1 MIFTNLYQAVR
12 IPQPVKSKTILVMKL
27 TAVFILAGFLQVSAA
42 GYSQTVT
49 VSKENISLQKLF
61 REIKKQTGY
70 VFFYNLSLLQK
81 THPVSID
88 VKNKSL
94 KEVLDLV
101 FEAQPVTYSIVN
113 KTIVVND
120 RAPLPVPAEVK
131 KVDTIPFIDIHGK
144 VIDGVSG
151 SPIVGGNV
159 LIKGSKAGTVTDAA
173 GNFVIKAKPGTMLV
187 ISYVGFENMEVPAKE
202 GQLSIKLKANK
213 DPMTDVVI
221 TGYQQIK
228 KESFTGNAITVTG
241 DELKRVNPVNI
252 LQSIQAYDPSF
263 QVQQNNLLG
272 SNPNSLPQVNV
283 RGAASL
289 PSGDNGVLTRN
300 NLAGNVNLPT
310 FILDGYEVSVEKV
323 YDLDINRVQSVTL
336 LKDAAA
342 TAVYGSRAANGVLV
356 ITTKTP
362 KEGKLLVTY
371 NSDLTLSAPDLT
383 DYHVLNAADKLRY
396 EKLAGVYNSN
406 SQLSPNQQD
415 DIFYKKYANVAA
427 GVNTYWLSQP
437 VTTAFAQKHSLYV
450 EGGSSAVRYAVS
462 LRYQTQPGVMKGSGR
477 DRYSIGS
484 DLSYAPNKKFI
495 FKNSLTVTQ
504 VNGTE
509 SPYGSFYNYVRMN
522 PYYPKTDSNGNI
534 IQVVDNWLI
543 DTRQQGGAQFS
554 YASVLNPMY
563 NSTLHSFD
571 KNKYLELL
579 DAFSANWNITNSLQ
593 LRALISATKRKYN
606 ADRFLSPLANEFHYY
621 DASHV
626 KEKGSY
632 DYSTNDVNIL
642 DGNFTL
648 NYNKQLGDHYIN
660 LATGANLQT
669 STNDMKS
676 IRAVGFPNDRFTNIA
691 FANSYALNSAPS
703 AYYQQTRLLG
713 ALLSVNYSYRNK
725 YMADLSG
732 RIDGSSKF
740 GNDNKTAPFWAFG
753 IGWNVHKEDFL
764 LNSAISTLR
773 VRLST
778 GVTGQVNFPPYQ
790 SKTTYDYYTGN
801 WYSTGIGA
809 VVSTYGNEG
818 LKWQKT
824 NNYDVGVDLG
834 VLNDRLYVSAKY
846 YQKIT
851 HGMLA
856 DITLPPST
864 GFSSYKE
871 NLGDMRNT
879 GVEMNLKATVYK
891 NRDWTVN
898 LTANLVHNENKILKI
913 SNALKT
919 YNDNADKEQTS
930 DTYKGEPLLRFN
942 EGQSINTIYAVRS
955 KGIDPENGKEV
966 FVKKDGSYSYTW
978 DVKDIVPVGDN
989 TPTATGYFGANV
1001 TYKHWMLNALFYTRF
1016 GGKEYNQTLVDRVE
1030 NADPHYNVDSRVL
1043 TSRWQK
1049 PGDKALYKSITDLN
1063 STNATDRFVQKDN
1076 VLDLSTLFL
1085 SYDFDRKFYTKLSMR
1100 SLRVTFTTN
1109 DAWHWATMKAER
1121 GIDYPFARS
1130 YTFSIQTSF

>member
-1 MIFTNLYQAVR
+1 VR
-12 IPQPVKSKTILVMKL
+12 IPQRVKSKTILVMKL

-42 GYSQTVT
+42 GFSQTVT
-49 VSKENISLQKLF
+49 VTKENVPLQKLF

-70 VFFYNLSLLQK
+70 VFFYNLRLLQK

-120 RAPLPVPAEVK
+120 KAPIPVSAEMKQVDTVPAVE
-131 KVDTIPFIDIHGK
+131 FHGK

-151 SPIVGGNV
+151 TPIVGGNV
-159 LIKGSKAGTVTDAA
+159 LIKGSQVGTVTDAA
-173 GNFVIKAKPGTMLV
+173 GNFVIRVKPGTMLV
-187 ISYVGFENMEVPAKE
+187 ISYVGFENVEVPAKD
-202 GQLSIKLKANK
+202 GKLSVKLKANK

-228 KESFTGNAITVTG
+228 KESFTGNAVTVTG
-241 DELKRVNPVNI
+241 DDLKKVNPVNI

-289 PSGDNGVLTRN
+289 PSGDKGVLTRN
-300 NLAGNVNLPT
+300 NLAGNINLPT

-323 YDLDINRVQSVTL
+323 YDLDINRVQSITL

-356 ITTKTP
+356 ITTRAP
-362 KEGKLLVTY
+362 KEGKLLVSY

-383 DYHVLNAADKLRY
+383 DYHVLNASEKMQY
-396 EKLAGVYNSN
+396 EKLAGVYAPNA
-406 SQLSPNQQD
+406 QLSQD
-415 DIFYKKYANVAA
+415 RQDEIFYKKYANVAA

-437 VTTAFAQKHSLYV
+437 LTTAFAQKHSLYV
-450 EGGSSAVRYAVS
+450 EGGSSAVRYAIS

-484 DLSYAPNKKFI
+484 DLSYAPSKKFI

-504 VNGTE
+504 MAATE
-509 SPYGSFYNYVRMN
+509 SPYGLFSDYVRMN
-522 PYYPKTDSNGNI
+522 PYYPKTDSSGKI

-543 DTRQQGGAQFS
+543 DTHQQGAAQFNNS
-554 YASVLNPMY
+554 AVLNPMY
-563 NSTLHSFD
+563 NSTLHSFE
-571 KNKYLELL
+571 KMKYIEFI
-579 DAFSANWNITNSLQ
+579 DAFSANWNITNELQ

-606 ADRFLSPLANEFHYY
+606 GDRFASPLANQFYYY
-621 DASHV
+621 DASRV

-632 DYSTNDVNIL
+632 EFSTSDENIL

-660 LATGANLQT
+660 LATGANVQT
-669 STNDMKS
+669 SSNDMKS
-676 IRAVGFPNDRFTNIA
+676 ITAVGFPNDRFTNIA
-691 FANSYALNSAPS
+691 FANSYALNSAPG
-703 AYYQQTRLLG
+703 ADYQQTRLIG
-713 ALLSVNYSYRNK
+713 GLLSVNYSYRNK

-740 GNDNKTAPFWAFG
+740 GNDNKTAPFWALG

-773 VRLST
+773 LRLST
-778 GVTGQVNFPPYQ
+778 GITGQVNFPPYQ

-809 VVSTYGNEG
+809 VVTTFGNEG

-834 VLNDRLYVSAKY
+834 VLRDRLYVSARY

-856 DITLPPST
+856 DISLPPST
-864 GFSSYKE
+864 GFTSYKE
-871 NLGDMRNT
+871 NLGDIRNT
-879 GVEMNLKATVYK
+879 GAEMNLKVTAFK

-898 LTANLVHNENKILKI
+898 LIANLVHNENKILKI
-913 SNALKT
+913 SNSLKA
-919 YNDNADKEQTS
+919 YNDKADQEQTS
-930 DTYKGEPLLRFN
+930 GDYKGAPLLRFN
-942 EGQSINTIYAVRS
+942 EGQSMNAIYAVRS
-955 KGIDPENGKEV
+955 MGIDPENGKEI
-966 FVKKDGSYSYTW
+966 FVKKDGTYTYTW

-989 TPTATGYFGANV
+989 TPTASGYFGTNIS
-1001 TYKHWMLNALFYTRF
+1001 YKRFMVYALFYTRF

-1030 NADPHYNVDSRVL
+1030 NADPKYNVDSRVL
-1043 TSRWQK
+1043 AARWKK
-1049 PGDKALYKSITDLN
+1049 PGDRVLYKDIAETG
-1063 STNATDRFVQKDN
+1063 STYASERFVQKDN
-1076 VLDLSTLFL
+1076 VLDLSSLFL
-1085 SYDFDRKFYTKLSMR
+1085 SYDFDKKLYTKLAMR
-1100 SLRVTFTTN
+1100 SLRVSFTMN

>member
-1 MIFTNLYQAVR
+1 MR
-12 IPQPVKSKTILVMKL
+12 IPQRVKSKTILVMKL

-42 GYSQTVT
+42 GFSQTVT
-49 VSKENISLQKLF
+49 VSKENIPLQKLF

-70 VFFYNLSLLQK
+70 VFFYNLRLLQK

-88 VKNKSL
+88 VKNKGL

-120 RAPLPVPAEVK
+120 RAPVPVPAGVK
-131 KVDTIPFIDIHGK
+131 QVDTVPAVDFRGK

-151 SPIVGGNV
+151 TPIVGGNV
-159 LIKGSKAGTVTDAA
+159 LIKGSKIGTVTDGS
-173 GNFVIKAKPGTMLV
+173 GNFVIRVKPGTMLT
-187 ISYVGFENMEVPAKE
+187 ISYVGFENVEVPAKE

-213 DPMTDVVI
+213 DPMSDVVI

-228 KESFTGNAITVTG
+228 KESFTGNAVTVSG
-241 DELKRVNPVNI
+241 DDLKKVNPVNI

-289 PSGDNGVLTRN
+289 PSGAQGVLTRN

-356 ITTKTP
+356 ITTKAP
-362 KEGKLLVTY
+362 KEGKLIVTY
-371 NSDLTLSAPDLT
+371 NGDMSVSTPDLT
-383 DYHVLNAADKLRY
+383 DYHVLNAADKLKY
-396 EKLAGVYNSN
+396 EKLAGVYDNN
-406 SQLSPNQQD
+406 AQLSQDQQD
-415 DIFYKKYANVAA
+415 EIFYKKYANVAA

-450 EGGSSAVRYAVS
+450 EGGSQAVRYAVS

-477 DRYSIGS
+477 DRYSLGS
-484 DLSYAPNKKFI
+484 DLSYAPSKKFI
-495 FKNSLTVTQ
+495 FKNSLMVTQ

-509 SPYGSFYNYVRMN
+509 SPYGSFSNYVRMN
-522 PYYPKTDSNGNI
+522 PYYPKTDSTGKI

-543 DTRQQGGAQFS
+543 DTHQQGAAQFS
-554 YASVLNPMY
+554 NSAVLNPMY

-571 KNKYLELL
+571 RNKYIELI
-579 DAFSANWNITNSLQ
+579 DAFSANWNITNALQ

-606 ADRFLSPLANEFHYY
+606 TDRFLSPLANEFYYY
-621 DASHV
+621 DASRI

-632 DYSTNDVNIL
+632 DYSTNDENIL

-648 NYNKQLGDHYIN
+648 NYNKQLGEHYIN
-660 LATGANLQT
+660 LATGANVQT
-669 STNDMKS
+669 SSMDMKS

-703 AYYQQTRLLG
+703 ADYEQTRLIG
-713 ALLSVNYSYRNK
+713 GLLSVNYSYRNK

-753 IGWNVHKEDFL
+753 VGWNVHKEDFL
-764 LNSAISTLR
+764 MNSNISTLR
-773 VRLST
+773 VRVST

-834 VLNDRLYVSAKY
+834 VLHDRLYVSARY

-856 DITLPPST
+856 DISLPPST

-871 NLGDMRNT
+871 NLGDIRNT
-879 GVEMNLKATVYK
+879 GMEMNLKVTAFK
-891 NRDWTVN
+891 NRDWTIN

-913 SNALKT
+913 SNSLKT
-919 YNDNADKEQTS
+919 YNDNADKQQTS

-942 EGQSINTIYAVRS
+942 EGQSMNAIYAVRS
-955 KGIDPENGKEV
+955 KGIDPENGKEI
-966 FVKKDGSYSYTW
+966 FVKKDGTYTYIW

-989 TPTATGYFGANV
+989 TPTATGYFGTNV
-1001 TYKHWMLNALFYTRF
+1001 TYKHWMLNVLFYTRF

-1043 TSRWQK
+1043 TQRWKK

-1085 SYDFDRKFYTKLSMR
+1085 SYDFDKKLYSRLGMR
-1100 SLRVTFTTN
+1100 NLRVTFTTN
-1109 DAWHWATMKAER
+1109 DTWYWGTMKAER